1 MAMTSGSA
9 QHTSSGAGIPGGVK
23 GLSTHT
29 PAASAGH
36 APQVGAPAPVAAQAV
51 ANTVLGP
58 VPMVVPTLA
67 DALSHAGALPWNWF
81 LALGLVDALLMTLIV
96 VRRRRAAASA
106 A

>member
-1 MAMTSGSA
+1 
-9 QHTSSGAGIPGGVK
+9 
-23 GLSTHT
+23 
-29 PAASAGH
+29 
-36 APQVGAPAPVAAQAV
+36 
-51 ANTVLGP
+51 
-58 VPMVVPTLA
+58 MVVPTLA